1 MKEELFSLCV
11 MYMLLINNE
20 YIIYTLSFILT
31 LITYFVLKLYSYKD
45 VFDYFKVKKLEK
57 EDMKILS
64 YNIMTQN
71 DNKTFPFEKRFEKMK
86 EVYFT
91 GEHFIYCLQE
101 VNETYIKPL
110 KDHFE
115 NLGYMCFF
123 EEYHGYKKMSYMT
136 AIKITKGVKIISS
149 KMICNPQTQRNYP
162 TKCLNTKIKLADNK
176 EFEIINVHFPLDR
189 FTDSW
194 EKDKYPERKEL
205 TDYLVNYL
213 EKNKNVIVI
222 GDYNVL
228 PADDDNNKDRGG
240 LYQLTKF
247 SPYLCKMPNTETFFG
262 FPFENKVLHGLH
274 GNLDKVCE
282 SNKMVNKVEILYE
295 YFNDVFYTKNA
306 YPDYEYEMMPLS
318 DHFPLEVSFMVNN

>member
-1 MKEELFSLCV
+1 MKEELFSL
-11 MYMLLINNE
+11 LLFFILIIEND
-20 YIIYTLSFILT
+20 YIIYILSFIFTFLT
-31 LITYFVLKLYSYKD
+31 YSALKLYSYKNI
-45 VFDYFKVKKLEK
+45 FNYFNVKKLEK

-71 DNKTFPFEKRFEKMK
+71 DNVIFPFKKRFERMK
-86 EVYFT
+86 EVYFN

-136 AIKITKGVKIISS
+136 AIKITKNIKILSS
-149 KMICNPQTQRNYP
+149 KMIYNLETKRNYP
-162 TKCLNTKIKLADNK
+162 TKCLNIKIKLEDNK
-176 EFEIINVHFPLDR
+176 ELEIINVHFPLDR
-189 FTDSW
+189 SSDSW
-194 EKDKYPERKEL
+194 GKDKYPERKEL
-205 TDYLVNYL
+205 TDYLVKYL

-228 PADDDNNKDRGG
+228 PAGDDNKDRGG
-240 LYQLTKF
+240 LYQLTEF
-247 SPYLCKMPNTETFFG
+247 SPYLCKMPNTKTFFG
-262 FPFENKVLHGLH
+262 FPFENKNLHGLH

-282 SNKMVNKVEILYE
+282 SNKMVNKVKILYE
-295 YFNDVFYTKNA
+295 YFDDIFYTQNA
-306 YPDYEYEMMPLS
+306 YPDYEYDMMPLS
-318 DHFPLEVSFMVNN
+318 DHFPLEVSFIVNN